1 MLQTALPFRTK
12 SLLEEL
18 QTRHPFWY
26 FTRGSNKVCK
36 VIEVEIQT
44 PQFAPQLPSIS
55 ILLPYSPSLP
65 EDYDLVERLDAWLK
79 QSVQQQLNFTRWL
92 LS

>member
-1 MLQTALPFRTK
+1 MLQTALPFRTQ

-26 FTRGSNKVCK
+26 FTSGRNKACK
-36 VIEVEIQT
+36 IVEVEIQT
-44 PQFAPQLPSIS
+44 PQFAPQFPSIS
-55 ILLPYSPSLP
+55 VLLAYAPSLP

-79 QSVQQQLNFTRWL
+79 QSVEQQLNFTRFL